1 MKLWLSKFNLFLQ
14 KKCHFP
20 AILYHSN
27 SLMMNLKKEE
37 LGRGSF
43 GSTAKARFKGET
55 VTMKKNYWKQMWWNG
70 EIFWKRHKYWKVSI
84 TLIYLISKMYVTSHS
99 HLRLKM
105 FYLVFPRLKQLVKS
119 VDWMGFQGFSI
130 IFRLKW
136 WSSYFSKN
144 KFRCDSLLQFL
155 HNNGIAHR
163 DLKPAKYTN
172 K

>member
-1 MKLWLSKFNLFLQ
+1 MVRLGPQPKHVLRERLLPW
-14 KKCHFP
+14 KKIIGNKCD
-20 AILYHSN
+20 
-27 SLMMNLKKEE
+27 
-37 LGRGSF
+37 
-43 GSTAKARFKGET
+43 ET
-55 VTMKKNYWKQMWWNG
+55 GK
-70 EIFWKRHKYWKVSI
+70 IFWKRHKYWKVSI

-136 WSSYFSKN
+136 WSFYFSKY
-144 KFRCDSLLQFL
+144 KFRFDCSLQFL

-163 DLKPAKYTN
+163 DLKPENILASN
-172 K
+172 KRYGNITDTAELNIWP